1 MNNEFKYIF
10 FIYYLKFQDSVFL
23 AVYDIGL
30 ARSKATDLLQLF
42 LAGCKEE
49 KSKFTALSQSK

>member
-1 MNNEFKYIF
+1 MNNEYKYIF

-30 ARSKATDLLQLF
+30 ARS
-42 LAGCKEE
+42 
-49 KSKFTALSQSK
+49 